1 MEENKEQIQENKEV
15 EHNDS
20 GNEKQEVVE
29 EKPRCP
35 RCKSLFT
42 YVRLKDRS
50 VVCRSC
56 GHVFYLDNV
65 YDNITE
71 KE

>member
-1 MEENKEQIQENKEV
+1 MEENKEKQIQESKEV
-15 EHNDS
+15 KHNDS
-20 GNEKQEVVE
+20 EHEKQEVAE

-35 RCKSLFT
+35 KCKSLFT

-56 GHVFYLDNV
+56 GHVWYLDNV
-65 YDNITE
+65 DNDN
-71 KE
+71 